1 MTSNSKSKSAI
12 RAVKEFALIL
22 ISILVAFALDAWWD
36 NSVLERQTNNELES
50 VKVELTQTVEEL
62 EELDIGLK
70 SMRQAVVTLLHNIA
84 PDAEPLSL
92 DSLATLMDLS
102 FRMNSVEVQFGS
114 VQSLLSSGAF
124 ASIREPELKIALAA
138 YPARTARIRTESQAL
153 VDNREII
160 VQYLNDKMPTLS
172 ITQKTGQMDA
182 YPHTSFKVSTA
193 TVQRDLTLEGLFS
206 SRGMGLEDTLE
217 EVLRLKAETERALH
231 LIEGN

>member
-1 MTSNSKSKSAI
+1 MSKKSRSKPAV
-12 RAVKEFALIL
+12 RAAKEFALIL

-50 VKVELTQTVEEL
+50 VKVELTQTVQEL
-62 EELDIGLK
+62 EELDTGLQ

-102 FRMNSVEVQFGS
+102 FRMNTVEVQFGS

-138 YPARTARIRTESQAL
+138 YPARTARIRTETQAL
-153 VDNREII
+153 VDNREYI

-172 ITQKTGQMDA
+172 ITQKTGQMEA
-182 YPHTSFKVSTA
+182 YPHTSFSIA
-193 TVQRDLTLEGLFS
+193 TVVVQRDMTLEGLFS
-206 SRGMGLEDTLE
+206 SRGMGIEDTLE
-217 EVLRLKAETERALH
+217 EVLKLKADTERALN
-231 LIEGN
+231 LIEKN